1 MNGVVEAMNGVKC
14 WVVVCVNWWPALKIK
29 ETFEYWRLFVQ
40 E

>member
-1 MNGVVEAMNGVKC
+1 MNGVVEAIHGMKHLRN
-14 WVVVCVNWWPALKIK
+14 VCVNWWPALTIK